1 MEAAG
6 RPREGGDDHV
16 PVPRHPS
23 STDASLGYA
32 ARLRISRRD
41 SATDQAGPL
50 QNKTECSGSTQ
61 SKRKSV
67 GSLSTHSTQCILT
80 AMGKSS
86 AVSAASQRFSSITRP
101 IDGGGSI
108 SHAIVLRTGQ
118 LPLRLT
124 KLCASP
130 ALHATAGV
138 SCCYITNEYE
148 QIGIQSPQVYLLI
161 GIQSQSK
168 PNSHKQNIVK
178 QVGLTYSYNDIA
190 HKHIPW
196 PLNVL
201 GH

>member
-1 MEAAG
+1 MKRPCHCAALARSAERQRDVEAAG
-6 RPREGGDDHV
+6 RRREGGDDHV
-16 PVPRHPS
+16 PVPRRPS

-61 SKRKSV
+61 SERKSV

-124 KLCASP
+124 KLCASLQGASQP
-130 ALHATAGV
+130 CMQPQEFHAVT
-138 SCCYITNEYE
+138 S
-148 QIGIQSPQVYLLI
+148 
-161 GIQSQSK
+161 
-168 PNSHKQNIVK
+168 
-178 QVGLTYSYNDIA
+178 LTSTSRLESNRRRYTC
-190 HKHIPW
+190 
-196 PLNVL
+196 
-201 GH
+201 